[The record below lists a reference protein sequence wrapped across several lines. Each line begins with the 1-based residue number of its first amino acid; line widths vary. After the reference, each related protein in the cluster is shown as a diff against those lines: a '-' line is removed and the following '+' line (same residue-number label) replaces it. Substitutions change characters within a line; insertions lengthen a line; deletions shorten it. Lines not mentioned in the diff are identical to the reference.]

1 MEDDNSIFRRWRKS
15 GSDRAVPGS
24 VKTVQSTT
32 PSSPV
37 KSGEIRAYSSYIPS
51 SNKQSVGSGTPEP
64 PTTSPSTSSN
74 STYNLKKMEALLESE
89 NIDLISLRKLSW
101 NGVPPQYRPMVWQ
114 LLLGYM
120 PTLRSRREATI
131 NRKRKEYVDSIATY
145 FEVPDDERSTQ
156 DGDTLH
162 QILVDLPRTSPNT
175 PFFHQAAIQKAME
188 RILYIWS
195 IRHPASGYVQ
205 GMNDLLTPI
214 LMVFMYPYVPDV
226 LRCDL
231 ALLDPQIILNVEADS
246 FWCLTKLLDNI
257 QDHYTSS
264 QPGLQRMVLRLE
276 DLMRRLDNELH
287 EHLEAEG
294 VQYMQFAFRWMNCV
308 LLREIPLRAIVRVWD
323 TYLSEE
329 RKGFDNFHVYV
340 CAVVLKTYRDR
351 LLEMQ
356 FQDILMFLQDMPTAE
371 WGESEVEPIL
381 SQAFILS
388 HLFENSPS
396 HLT

>member
-1 MEDDNSIFRRWRKS
+1 MEEDSSIFRRWRKS

-24 VKTVQSTT
+24 VKTIQS
-32 PSSPV
+32 PVPGSPV
-37 KSGEIRAYSSYIPS
+37 KSGENRAYSSYMPKQAGGS
-51 SNKQSVGSGTPEP
+51 STPEP
-64 PTTSPSTSSN
+64 PAASPTTSSN
-74 STYNLKKMEALLESE
+74 SSYNLKKMEAVLESE
-89 NIDLISLRKLSW
+89 NIDLTALRKLSW
-101 NGVPPQYRPMVWQ
+101 NGVPSQHRPMVWQ

-120 PTLRSRREATI
+120 PTLQSRREATMT
-131 NRKRKEYVDSIATY
+131 RKRKEYVDSIATY
-145 FEVPDDERSTQ
+145 FEVPEDERSTQ

-231 ALLDPQIILNVEADS
+231 ALLDPQIIMNVEADS

-356 FQDILMFLQDMPTAE
+356 FQDILMFLQDLPTAE